1 MQRRV
6 GASDGLLVFD
16 SMTDDKGVPFMS
28 PAKALEEKALKG
40 EQQEQAL
47 EQKRQAAMKKKH

>member
-1 MQRRV
+1 
-6 GASDGLLVFD
+6 
-16 SMTDDKGVPFMS
+16 MTDDKGVVFQS

-40 EQQEQAL
+40 EAQEQAL